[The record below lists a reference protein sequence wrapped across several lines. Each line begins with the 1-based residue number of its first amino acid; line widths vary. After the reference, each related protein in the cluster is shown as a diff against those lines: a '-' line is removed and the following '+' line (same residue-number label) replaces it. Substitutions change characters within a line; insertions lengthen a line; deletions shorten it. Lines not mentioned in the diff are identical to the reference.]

1 MDEETA
7 AAVNG
12 AVQSAIGA
20 ISGGVGTAQSGV
32 DSLQAHADQVSGLS
46 EQAGPGSGGR
56 RCDQCTEQCS
66 RFCVSAS
73 GWTES
78 DFSRA

>member
-46 EQAGPGSGGR
+46 EQVGQVQAAQMQSVHR
-56 RCDQCTEQCS
+56 VMQQVLCLSFRMD
-66 RFCVSAS
+66 
-73 GWTES
+73 
-78 DFSRA
+78 